1 MLSLLVPS
9 VEINGLNLV
18 QSNAAVRYFAK
29 QGDLMG
35 DSLVDQTHADIL
47 YEGTRDFLSFFMSYG
62 FQGWESVLENA
73 KAKALPK
80 YLPAFE
86 TALKKNGSNG
96 FLVGSKLSICD
107 LGLLEVILT
116 VDELLGMDQ
125 LNDYA
130 DIKVIIV
137 EFYLK

>member
-1 MLSLLVPS
+1 MLSLLVPL

-62 FQGWESVLENA
+62 FQGWESVLESA

-80 YLPAFE
+80 FGC
-86 TALKKNGSNG
+86 TATHGLKNLEISNQC
-96 FLVGSKLSICD
+96 KLR
-107 LGLLEVILT
+107 
-116 VDELLGMDQ
+116 
-125 LNDYA
+125 A
-130 DIKVIIV
+130 
-137 EFYLK
+137 

>member
-1 MLSLLVPS
+1 MLEYAKESSLPSFLPIFEKLLV
-9 VEINGLNLV
+9 
-18 QSNAAVRYFAK
+18 
-29 QGDLMG
+29 D
-35 DSLVDQTHADIL
+35 
-47 YEGTRDFLSFFMSYG
+47 
-62 FQGWESVLENA
+62 
-73 KAKALPK
+73 
-80 YLPAFE
+80 
-86 TALKKNGSNG
+86 NGSNG
-96 FLVGSKLSICD
+96 YLVGSKLSLAD

>member
-1 MLSLLVPS
+1 MLSLLVPL

-116 VDELLGMDQ
+116 VEELMGLGPLEAYPQ
-125 LNDYA
+125 TLV
-130 DIKVIIV
+130 IK
-137 EFYLK
+137 EKF